1 MSLKSCL
8 FLCAIALLTTVP
20 AQSQPSNMGDWLNR
34 GTEKQRVHK
43 LVSLG
48 VEDEMARSAVF
59 DRDIEWRPIRTESQ
73 NETAIMFFPCG
84 AMYGAS
90 LYVLKNADKGWHVT
104 NRVGFDCH
112 YDGSVSVEAKSIRK
126 PNVDDILVHH
136 ECEEHGTGFVRQDF
150 NVFAVTSGK
159 FRRLLDAEEVV
170 MDNDLPTG
178 GDHLQRSSFA
188 TLEEQS
194 GVPAI
199 QETRC
204 TTLDGK
210 LSIEKRTF
218 RWSDSAGRFLPS
230 RLARVEHASDKAK
243 AVCR

>member
-1 MSLKSCL
+1 M
-8 FLCAIALLTTVP
+8 A
-20 AQSQPSNMGDWLNR
+20 GWLNS
-34 GTEKQRVHK
+34 GTEKQRAHK

-48 VEDEMARSAVF
+48 VEDEMARLAVF
-59 DRDIEWRPIRTESQ
+59 DRDIEWVPIRTDSQ
-73 NETAIMFFPCG
+73 NEAAIMFFPCG

-90 LYVLKNADKGWHVT
+90 LYVLKNADRGWQVT
-104 NRVGFDCH
+104 SRVGFDCH
-112 YDGSVSVEAKSIRK
+112 YDESVSVEAKSIRK

-136 ECEEHGTGFVRQDF
+136 ECEEHGTGFVQQNS
-150 NVFAVTSGK
+150 NVFAVGSGK

-170 MDNDLPTG
+170 RDNDLPTG
-178 GDHLQRSSFA
+178 GERLQRSSFA
-188 TLEEQS
+188 AFHEKS
-194 GVPAI
+194 GVPAM

-210 LSIEKRTF
+210 LTIEKRTF

-230 RLARVEHASDKAK
+230 KLKGVGANTDRAK

>member
-1 MSLKSCL
+1 ME
-8 FLCAIALLTTVP
+8 
-20 AQSQPSNMGDWLNR
+20 DWVNS

-48 VEDEMARSAVF
+48 VADERARSAVF
-59 DRDIEWRPIRTESQ
+59 DRDIEWIPIRTESQ

-84 AMYGAS
+84 AMYGAF
-90 LYVLKNADKGWHVT
+90 LYVLRNADKGWHVT

-112 YDGSVSVEAKSIRK
+112 YDESVSVEAKSIRK

-136 ECEEHGTGFVRQDF
+136 ECEEHGTGFVQQDF
-150 NVFAVTSGK
+150 NVFAISSGK
-159 FRRLLDAEEVV
+159 LRLLLDAQELVKE
-170 MDNDLPTG
+170 DDLPTG
-178 GDHLQRSSFA
+178 GERLQRSRFA
-188 TLEEQS
+188 TFQEQS
-194 GVPAI
+194 GEPAI

-210 LSIEKRTF
+210 PTIEKRTF

-230 RLARVEHASDKAK
+230 RLVRVEATADKAK

>member
-1 MSLKSCL
+1 MKLCL
-8 FLCAIALLTTVP
+8 FVCVATLLFSLP
-20 AQSQPSNMGDWLNR
+20 MRSQPSNMKQWLNT

-43 LVSLG
+43 LASLG
-48 VEDEMARSAVF
+48 VADEMARSAVF
-59 DRDIEWRPIRTESQ
+59 ERDIEWMRIRTESQ

-90 LYVLKNADKGWHVT
+90 LYVLRNSYKGWHVT

-112 YDGSVSVEAKSIRK
+112 YDQSVSVEAKSVRK

-136 ECEEHGTGFVRQDF
+136 ECEEHGTGFVQQDF
-150 NVFAVTSGK
+150 NVFAVSSGK
-159 FRRLLDAEEVV
+159 LRLLLDAQEVV
-170 MDNDLPTG
+170 SEDDLPIG
-178 GDHLQRSSFA
+178 GERLQRSSFV
-188 TLEEQS
+188 TFQEQT

-204 TTLDGK
+204 TTQDGQ
-210 LSIEKRTF
+210 LTIEKRTF
-218 RWSDSAGRFLPS
+218 HWSDSPGRFLAS
-230 RLARVEHASDKAK
+230 KLVRVKAVADKAK